1 MTTASLET
9 SGARVAALE
18 VALGDAHKLLEVARA
33 EGRQASEARLKL
45 EAQVEADATNLR
57 QTTERMAQALVELRL
72 LPSLVPAGPVSY
84 IALWY
89 ADTLKQ
95 LGALPRM
102 LKQRLMVEGERIVK
116 IVGVTI
122 LPRVHHLAP
131 SFPFLCLFEAFGD
144 TKEGKDARDAARAAV
159 ADSAC

>member
-57 QTTERMAQALVELRL
+57 
-72 LPSLVPAGPVSY
+72 
-84 IALWY
+84 
-89 ADTLKQ
+89 
-95 LGALPRM
+95 
-102 LKQRLMVEGERIVK
+102 
-116 IVGVTI
+116 
-122 LPRVHHLAP
+122 
-131 SFPFLCLFEAFGD
+131 
-144 TKEGKDARDAARAAV
+144 
-159 ADSAC
+159 